1 MSRTSKADWAA
12 LVPWEGIQGKP
23 PFTYGPNG
31 NITISDVQGLQAA
44 LDSKQ
49 SGGGLARVAYSGN
62 YADLNNKPPF
72 GSAAFAD
79 VDNFQLALTA
89 KQLQTGEV
97 TLVSGQ
103 QDYDV
108 LFSVD
113 MASVP
118 KVYLQVLMA
127 DVGGEMFSAV
137 LQEDVLTVTGF
148 TLWLSGVP
156 SLSTGKVRWRA
167 TTEMTPA

>member
-1 MSRTSKADWAA
+1 MSKVSKADWAA
-12 LVPWEGIQGKP
+12 LVPWDGIQGKP
-23 PFTYGPNG
+23 PFADGPNG
-31 NITISDVQGLQAA
+31 HITIPDVEGLQAA

-49 SGGGLARVAYSGN
+49 PAGGLARVAYTGN
-62 YADLNNKPPF
+62 YNDLNNKPAF

-79 VDNFQLALTA
+79 VSNFQLALTA

-97 TLVSGQ
+97 TLVASTQ
-103 QDYDV
+103 SYAV
-108 LFSVD
+108 LFSED

-118 KVYLQVLMA
+118 KVYLQVIMA
-127 DVGGEMFSAV
+127 DSSGELFSAV
-137 LQEDVLTVTGF
+137 IQEDLLSVSGF

-167 TTEMTPA
+167 TTETTPA